1 MLSKTDAVILCGGQ
15 GKRLQPVVS
24 STSKV
29 MADVGGRPFLDIL
42 VGHLKKQGIRRVILC
57 TGYKADQV
65 EGYYREN
72 PPLKGTYGQ
81 GLAFEFS
88 RESDPLGTGG
98 ALKNARYFI
107 ESDPFLVFNGDSFC
121 AVDLNAFLDFH
132 QSKLARASVVVS
144 SSRSH
149 RSPPIRE
156 PLAAGEEPIG
166 QAGDTSS
173 FGKVF
178 LDEDA
183 RVTGFREK
191 ETGGDQG
198 VNAGVYCCNED
209 IFSFMP
215 DPKRFSIEYDL
226 FPALVDK
233 GFYGFAV
240 DAEFYDIGTPE
251 RYAAARQ
258 ALERIKK

>member
-72 PPLKGTYGQ
+72 PQ

-88 RESDPLGTGG
+88 RESDPAGTGG

-144 SSRSH
+144 
-149 RSPPIRE
+149 
-156 PLAAGEEPIG
+156 
-166 QAGDTSS
+166 QARDTSS
-173 FGKVF
+173 FGKIF

-183 RVTGFREK
+183 KITGFREK